1 VRRIER
7 PGEVSAALD
16 LREEVFCGEQGVT
29 REAERDG
36 RDGAAVHLGAFD
48 GDALVGT
55 CRLLAEEDGIAV
67 QRVAVR
73 RDRRGRG
80 IGAALMA
87 AAERYARQR
96 GAAALTLHAQ
106 LDSERFYRALGY
118 ESEGEPFL
126 EEGIE
131 HVAMRRR
138 LA

>member
-1 VRRIER
+1 
-7 PGEVSAALD
+7 
-16 LREEVFCGEQGVT
+16 
-29 REAERDG
+29 
-36 RDGAAVHLGAFD
+36 
-48 GDALVGT
+48 
-55 CRLLAEEDGIAV
+55 V